1 MNKGMRISLAVA
13 FLLGTLALARGQMA
27 WAGSQPEALAGQGAV
42 SQGGMLSTSNQASGT
57 LTATLSEIVGSV
69 QVQQAGSGGFIAAT
83 EGYVL
88 QDGGQVQTGDGAKVR
103 LDLSTGSIVRV
114 GPNTH
119 FTLQAKQDASN
130 GLFANFQLTLGKV
143 WVTLT
148 GGAVQ
153 VETTSGV
160 AAVQGSLM
168 TVIFDSTTGL
178 IKIICIEGHCYLIN
192 ATGKV
197 SIITGQTAFTHS
209 NNEFPQIGPINLQ
222 DTQDW
227 YDNNPGAGGPV
238 APSTQAG
245 TVKTPGITVPGIGAP
260 GVYSVGGV
268 CTFRIIQALDEGYSL
283 TADLLPFESLGKNPP
298 EILSDLAGVCRAIY
312 EETTAG
318 IIKDL
323 GTHGQV
329 EVCFA
334 PVPNTK
340 GVIYVYNPYQTEVGP
355 AQGETYTPLDTKS
368 EDGLLCAPSQQTG
381 KYFLASVKP

>member
-1 MNKGMRISLAVA
+1 
-13 FLLGTLALARGQMA
+13 
-27 WAGSQPEALAGQGAV
+27 
-42 SQGGMLSTSNQASGT
+42 
-57 LTATLSEIVGSV
+57 LSEISGTVE
-69 QVQQAGSGGFIAAT
+69 VQQAGSGGFIAAT

-88 QDGGQVQTGDGAKVR
+88 QDGGQVKTGDNSKVR

-119 FTLQAKQDASN
+119 FTLEQKQDASN
-130 GLFANFQLTLGKV
+130 GSFANFQLTLGKV

-153 VETTSGV
+153 VQTTSGV

-168 TVIFDSTTGL
+168 TVIFDATTGL

-192 ATGKV
+192 AAGKV
-197 SIITGQTAFTHS
+197 SIITGQTALTHS
-209 NNEFPQIGPINLQ
+209 NNEFPKIGPLNLQ
-222 DTQDW
+222 DIQDW
-227 YDNNPGAGGPV
+227 FNNNPGAGGPSV
-238 APSTQAG
+238 PSGGPG
-245 TVKTPGITVPGIGAP
+245 TVETPREYVRPGGP

-268 CTFRIIQALDEGYSL
+268 CTFRIIEALDEGYSL
-283 TADLLPFESLGKNPP
+283 TADLLPFESLGTNPP
-298 EILSDLAGVCRAIY
+298 EILSDLAGVCRGIY
-312 EETTAG
+312 EETSAG
-318 IIKDL
+318 IIPDL

-340 GVIYVYNPYQTEVGP
+340 DVIYVYNPYQTDVGP
-355 AQGETYTPLDTKS
+355 AQGETYTPLDTKPD
-368 EDGLLCAPSQQTG
+368 DGLLCAPAQQTG